1 MFWMS
6 CAGAG
11 CCLCLAGAA
20 YLLLRWRRQ
29 RRAREALGV
38 GKGGGRGKL
47 PPAAHASSPR
57 GAMISSPL
65 TSTLKGSPAM
75 RPQGASPSSAY
86 AVNNPMQLAR
96 RSGGST
102 SKDAR
107 ERLTARAAVAKDY
120 VGSVTGGG
128 GGRAKRGMSEL
139 QLQPS

>member
-11 CCLCLAGAA
+11 FCLCLAGAA
-20 YLLLRWRRQ
+20 FLYLRWRRQ
-29 RRAREALGV
+29 RRAQEALGA

-47 PPAAHASSPR
+47 APAAHASSPR
-57 GAMISSPL
+57 VMVSSPL

-75 RPQGASPSSAY
+75 RPQGASPSGAY
-86 AVNNPMQLAR
+86 AVNNPMQLSR
-96 RSGGST
+96 RSGSG

-120 VGSVTGGG
+120 VSNVAAG
-128 GGRAKRGMSEL
+128 GGRVKRSMSEL
-139 QLQPS
+139 QLNPTQ